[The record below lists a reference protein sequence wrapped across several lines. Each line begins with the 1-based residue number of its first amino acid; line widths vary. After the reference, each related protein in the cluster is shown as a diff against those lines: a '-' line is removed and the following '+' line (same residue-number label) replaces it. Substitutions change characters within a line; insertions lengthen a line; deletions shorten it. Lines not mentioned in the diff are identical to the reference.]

1 MRGVRAALLK
11 ENDGNKDERRSDSV
25 VETKRNEGVP

>member
-1 MRGVRAALLK
+1 MRGVRAALLN
-11 ENDGNKDERRSDSV
+11 ENNGNKDEQHSDSV